1 MVRDKGPFAIC
12 IIINIKIILLINS
25 DLPFFFHF
33 VLDSSKSE
41 FVFAMMNGPNQT
53 AQVGRPIRVLSIC
66 ARHEMPVHAKKL
78 S

>member
-1 MVRDKGPFAIC
+1 MVRDKRPFAMC
-12 IIINIKIILLINS
+12 IIVNIKIILLINS

-41 FVFAMMNGPNQT
+41 FVFVMMNGPKQT
-53 AQVGRPIRVLSIC
+53 AKLGRPIRVLSIFV
-66 ARHEMPVHAKKL
+66 RHKIHVHAKQL